1 MTTSELT
8 ALVRKLKPPFLA
20 DLPAPEVSTVLAAS
34 RQRRFLAN
42 SVITNQGHPASHI
55 FMILSGGARSFFLT
69 PGGQKLHM
77 HSYPAGE
84 MFGGMALLSRASD
97 YLLSTEAVKDSH
109 TLVWDHVKIRSLTER
124 YPRLLDNA
132 LTIASDYLNVSIA
145 AQVAL
150 SCHTARQRL
159 AEVLVNLA
167 SGSGHRV
174 SGGIELAVRNDELA
188 AAANITPF
196 TVSRVMSEWQRGGVL
211 AKRRGKVLLASP
223 ERLLLQD
230 L

>member
-1 MTTSELT
+1 MTTPELT
-8 ALVRKLKPPFLA
+8 ALVRKLQPPFLA
-20 DLPAPEVSTVLAAS
+20 DLGPLEITTVLAAS

-55 FMILSGGARSFFLT
+55 FMLLRGGARSFFLT
-69 PGGQKLHM
+69 QGGQKLHM
-77 HSYPAGE
+77 HSYPPGE
-84 MFGGMALLSRASD
+84 MFAGMALLSRPSD
-97 YLLSTEAVKDSH
+97 YLLSTEAVRDSH
-109 TLVWDHVKIRSLTER
+109 TLVWDHLRIRSLAEK
-124 YPRLLDNA
+124 YPKLFDNA

-167 SGSGHRV
+167 SGIGHRV
-174 SGGIELAVRNDELA
+174 SGGIELAVRNEELA